1 MKYLINS
8 GNNQCLAVFIF
19 SNNCWVGKS
28 KKIKFIKLGSKLQSF
43 YCQIINQ
50 LWFFLILIL

>member
-1 MKYLINS
+1 MKYLINI
-8 GNNQCLAVFIF
+8 GNNQCLVVFIF
-19 SNNCWVGKS
+19 SNNCWVGQF